1 MSISAVLVVKNE
13 EKDIARALKSLDF
26 VDEIVVFDML
36 STDQTKK
43 IAKQFTDK
51 VFSTPQDFGYADPA
65 RNLALDKASGE
76 WLLVLDADEE
86 IPAALVKK
94 IKSLIT
100 LDDNDVYFFP
110 RKNIIFQKAIKHSG
124 WWPDHQA
131 RLFKKGMVSWQVGVH
146 RQPDIKG
153 RVKYLPAKDEW
164 AIIHH
169 NYLDVED
176 FVNRS
181 QQYTSLQAKEREL
194 DKKIDTQD
202 LLQTFNNEFFQRFF
216 FHQGYR
222 DGMHGL
228 ALALLQSNYELL
240 IRLKQWQAQG
250 FPEEQLSNKELIKI
264 LKKGQRDYNFW
275 LQDLEISQ
283 AKFLKKLCLKIKR
296 KLKI

>member
-13 EKDIARALKSLDF
+13 EKNIARALKSLNF
-26 VDEIVVFDML
+26 VDEIIVFDMQ
-36 STDQTKK
+36 STDQTQK
-43 IAKQFTDK
+43 IAKQFTEK
-51 VFSTPQDFGYADPA
+51 VFTTPQDFGYADPA
-65 RNLALDKASGE
+65 RNLALSKASGQ

-86 IPAALVKK
+86 IPNTLAKK

-100 LDDNDVYFFP
+100 LDDSDVYFLA
-110 RKNIIFQKAIKHSG
+110 RNNLIFQKPIKHSG

-153 RVKYLPAKDEW
+153 RIKYLPARDEW
-164 AIIHH
+164 AIIHY

-176 FVNRS
+176 FIDRS
-181 QQYTSLQAKEREL
+181 QKYTTLQAKERSV
-194 DKKIDTQD
+194 DKKINTQD
-202 LLQTFNNEFFQRFF
+202 LLQAFNNEFFQRFF
-216 FHQGYR
+216 LHQGHQ

-240 IRLKQWQAQG
+240 IKLKQWQAQG
-250 FPEEQLSNKELIKI
+250 FPEEQLDTKQLLKI
-264 LKKGQRDYNFW
+264 LKQGQKDYNFW

-283 AKFLKKLCLKIKR
+283 ASFLKKLCLKIR
-296 KLKI
+296 YKLKF